1 MVGAVLVYDNRV
13 IAEGYH
19 RVFGGAHAE
28 VEALLKVKDSGV
40 LEKCT
45 LYVSLEPCN
54 HYGKTPPC
62 SEMIVSSKI
71 PRVVVAAQDP
81 FEKVNG
87 SGIERLKNA
96 GVDVVVGIMEKEA
109 RELNRRFF
117 TFHEKRRPYVILKWA
132 QTEDNFIDR
141 IRTKE
146 EKPLPISNNIAHV
159 LSHKWRTQESA
170 ILVGTNTAIMDNPSL
185 TARLWDGRNPTRVA
199 IDVKDVLPYTLKIFV
214 EDAPTLVLSQSNLE
228 DWMLELHKRNIQS
241 VMVEGGAR
249 LLQSFIEKNMWDE
262 ARIFTSTKRIGSGV
276 GSPKISGRVVSQD
289 VLEDDVLTVLRNL

>member
-1 MVGAVLVYDNRV
+1 
-13 IAEGYH
+13 
-19 RVFGGAHAE
+19 
-28 VEALLKVKDSGV
+28 VKDSDI

-62 SEMIVSSKI
+62 SEMIVNSKI
-71 PRVVVAAQDP
+71 PRVVVATQDP

-96 GVDVVVGIMEKEA
+96 GVDVVVGVMEKEA

-117 TFHEKRRPYVILKWA
+117 TFHEKKRPYIILKWA
-132 QTEDNFIDR
+132 QTEDNFIDGV
-141 IRTKE
+141 RTE
-146 EKPLPISNNIAHV
+146 QEKPLSISNDIAHV

-170 ILVGTNTAIMDNPSL
+170 ILVGTNTVIMDNPSL
-185 TARLWDGRNPTRVA
+185 TARLWDGHSPTRVA

-214 EDAPTLVLSQSNLE
+214 EDAPTLVLSQPNLE
-228 DWMLELHKRNIQS
+228 DWMSELYKRNIQS
-241 VMVEGGAR
+241 VIVEGGAK

-262 ARIFTSTKRIGSGV
+262 ARVFTSTKRIGNGIE
-276 GSPKISGRVVSQD
+276 SPKISGRVVSQD
-289 VLEDDVLTVLRNL
+289 ALEDNVLTVLRNL